1 MTGRLRFLGATA
13 SCALL
18 LLGAG
23 AASAETV
30 LRLGHASSAG
40 SLVDQAVLRF
50 ADAVKAETKGG
61 VTVQDFPAGQLG
73 DEGPIAEGVG
83 SGAIDIGLGGVVDGI
98 DPKLN
103 VLALPFLFKDLA
115 DAHAVLDGPAGQT
128 LKALGQDR
136 GFRLL
141 GFLDSGFRDFA
152 DSKRPIAVP
161 ADLVGLKLRT
171 PPIPVILDTL
181 KALGALPQAIPF
193 GQVYTSLQSHVVDG
207 VEPELRDYQDQ
218 KWFEVA
224 KYLSISNY
232 IWTANVWYMNKERY
246 DGLTAAERGAVDKA
260 AADTVAWYRGQLDAT
275 YARVLS
281 ELKAKGVVVNT
292 VDPAP
297 FKAAVAPVYAHY
309 QQVWGKP
316 FVDAVVAAAAKPAP

>member
-1 MTGRLRFLGATA
+1 MTGRLRLLGATA

-18 LLGAG
+18 CLVATS
-23 AASAETV
+23 ASAETV

-50 ADAVKAETKGG
+50 ADAVKAGTQGS
-61 VTVQDFPAGQLG
+61 VTVQDFPNGQLG

-83 SGAIDIGLGGVVDGI
+83 SGSIDIGLGGVVDGI

-115 DAHAVLDGPAGQT
+115 NAHAVLDGPAGQA
-128 LKALGQDR
+128 LKGLGQDR

-141 GFLDSGFRDFA
+141 GFLDSGFRNFA
-152 DSKRPIAVP
+152 DSKRPITVP
-161 ADLVGLKLRT
+161 ADLAGLKLRT

-232 IWTANVWYMNKERY
+232 IWTANVWYMNKDRY
-246 DGLTAAERGAVDKA
+246 DGLTAAERAAVDKA
-260 AADTVAWYRGQLDAT
+260 AADTVTWYRGQLDAT
-275 YARVLS
+275 YARVLA
-281 ELKAKGVVVNT
+281 ELKAKGVEVNT
-292 VDPAP
+292 IDPAP

-309 QQVWGKP
+309 QQVWGRP
-316 FVDAVVAAAAKPAP
+316 FVESIVTAAAKPAP

>member
-1 MTGRLRFLGATA
+1 MTGRLRFLTTAA
-13 SCALL
+13 SCAFLV
-18 LLGAG
+18 LGTG
-23 AASAETV
+23 ASAETA

-50 ADAVKAETKGG
+50 ADEVKAETKGS

-103 VLALPFLFKDLA
+103 VLALPFLFESLA
-115 DAHAVLDGPAGQT
+115 NVHAVLDGPTGQA

-152 DSKRPIAVP
+152 DSKRPIVVP
-161 ADLVGLKLRT
+161 ADLAGLKLRT

-181 KALGALPQAIPF
+181 KALDALPQAIPF

-232 IWTANVWYMNKERY
+232 IWTANVWFINKDRY
-246 DGLTAAERGAVDKA
+246 DGLTEAERGAVDKA
-260 AADTVAWYRGQLDAT
+260 AADTVAWYRAQLDAT

-281 ELKAKGVVVNT
+281 ELEAKGVVVNT
-292 VDPAP
+292 VDTAP

-316 FVDAVVAAAAKPAP
+316 FVEGIVAAAAKPAP